1 VTWALSQF
9 VVISDRKGDLVGAL
23 YWINFLQQ
31 SALGGYGDLL
41 YNMSLNPTMAQ
52 YLDNNQNRPKSAECP
67 HCAPNEN
74 FAREIMQL
82 FSLGVFKLNADG
94 TPVRDNTSGF
104 VETYSQRDVEELAR
118 VFTGWAHSNDPP
130 NRPVRNWAN
139 WAKPMVPSTW
149 PPERDSGAK
158 TVLGRTFTSGQTQ
171 DKDMR
176 DAISM
181 LMDHPNIAPFV
192 ATRMI
197 QHLVKSNPTPQYVGR
212 VAAKF
217 RNNGQGMAGDMKAVV
232 KAILLDSE
240 ARAGDN
246 LATSRNDDGKFRE
259 PFLHQTAGWRGIG
272 CNRVPANNWGPILPQ
287 GQRPFNAESVFS
299 YYAPTDR
306 APGSNL
312 LAPEQKLVNASELTG
327 RLNLVNGTRWDHLAQ
342 QNNLKVLTN
351 AGCGI
356 DAVVRAYSA
365 SPRAFND
372 LLSERF
378 FRGAMPPT
386 LRSNVEQLIKQPQ
399 WDTKDPAEGTLRM
412 LDYALTSPYYG
423 VIK

>member
-1 VTWALSQF
+1 MKFFDSLVLPCVIGMALGISGCGGGRSTEVAAPPSASAGQVAAINTSAQVGHYAASRFAEQASFGPTPALVAEIRQKGYEKWIDDQFALPASLINPAPYLGFVDPVPEADRRAFQAEFPTIAIAAPDQLRSRVTWALSQF

-94 TPVRDNTSGF
+94 TPVRDNTGGF

-240 ARAGDN
+240 A
-246 LATSRNDDGKFRE
+246 
-259 PFLHQTAGWRGIG
+259 
-272 CNRVPANNWGPILPQ
+272 
-287 GQRPFNAESVFS
+287 
-299 YYAPTDR
+299 
-306 APGSNL
+306 
-312 LAPEQKLVNASELTG
+312 
-327 RLNLVNGTRWDHLAQ
+327 
-342 QNNLKVLTN
+342 
-351 AGCGI
+351 
-356 DAVVRAYSA
+356 
-365 SPRAFND
+365 
-372 LLSERF
+372 
-378 FRGAMPPT
+378 
-386 LRSNVEQLIKQPQ
+386 
-399 WDTKDPAEGTLRM
+399 
-412 LDYALTSPYYG
+412 
-423 VIK
+423 